1 MLPRMI
7 RPVGVLL
14 LVLLP
19 VAIFWVILSYFDPT
33 RIVADKSQTTPR
45 WVEDGRRYGTC
56 TEAMSGTRV
65 PNRPVAVDE
74 VRAARIGAG
83 VIESQTNLYTIAGRN
98 VTVFPPVLVE
108 RLFPDGQSHLAWV
121 YGQGSITDQYAMIAW
136 AEFVYIDAATGE
148 PLLLIKDMFAG
159 DPNFTCSQLF
169 LSEYLGKRIT
179 LYLGGTLV
187 TGLYLLIVGGVALF
201 RRRRS
206 RRQAQSQKI
215 AGG

>member
-1 MLPRMI
+1 MLPRTI
-7 RPVGVLL
+7 RLVIAVL

-19 VAIFWVILSYFDPT
+19 VVLFWVILPYFDPA
-33 RIVADKSQTTPR
+33 RIVADKFHPTPR

-56 TEAMSGTRV
+56 TEAMRGTRM
-65 PNRPVAVDE
+65 PNRLVDVDE
-74 VRAARIGAG
+74 IRAARIGAG

-108 RLFPDGQSHLAWV
+108 RSFPDGQSRLAWV
-121 YGQGSITDQYAMIAW
+121 YGQGRITDQYAMSAW

-169 LSEYLGKRIT
+169 LSDDWVKQVT
-179 LYLGGTLV
+179 LYFGGILV
-187 TGLYLLIVGGVALF
+187 TGLYLLIVGGAALF
-201 RRRRS
+201 LRRRS
-206 RRQAQSQKI
+206 RRQAQLEEN
-215 AGG
+215 ANE